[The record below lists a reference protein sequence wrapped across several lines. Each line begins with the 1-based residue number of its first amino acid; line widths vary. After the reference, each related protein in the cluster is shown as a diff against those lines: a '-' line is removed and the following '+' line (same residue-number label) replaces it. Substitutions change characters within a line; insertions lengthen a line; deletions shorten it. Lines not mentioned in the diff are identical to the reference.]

1 MKCRTV
7 ILLGIVCS
15 VCHLFGDE
23 PKTGAPTMEL
33 GRLYQ
38 PPEILSVDK
47 HEEYN
52 VEGCQAI
59 IFEGERFKGE
69 PVSLFAYYSTPAGAP
84 PAEGWPAVVLVHGG
98 GGTAFANYVEDW
110 NEKGYAAISL
120 DWYGLFPEI
129 KKKTPERRKVVPN
142 TVAPLYS
149 YEDAVA
155 NIIRCHSLLRSFP
168 RIDVERTGIVGAS
181 WGGFFALTAAGYD
194 QRFKCVISA
203 YAAGFWQKTPFD
215 PQHHV
220 MNITAPVLR
229 TAVVNELNFPLPRW
243 QETVDLTTSAESTLS
258 IDLARGHSNVGLV
271 WPINYHFADMTLKG
285 QGLLPRIGS
294 VRQTGDK
301 LEATVM
307 NIAQLDQSKL
317 GRAELHYAVSAPTA
331 RGGRFYEKDQWQ
343 KAPVERVHG
352 LLQATVPVGTRAC
365 FLNLFWNDLPI
376 SSQFLL
382 LGSVKSSMKT
392 MKRD

>member
-1 MKCRTV
+1 
-7 ILLGIVCS
+7 
-15 VCHLFGDE
+15 
-23 PKTGAPTMEL
+23 MEL

-59 IFEGERFKGE
+59 IFEGERFKDK
-69 PVSLFAYYSTPAGAP
+69 PISLFSYYSAPAGEP

-98 GGTAFANYVEDW
+98 GGTAFANYVKDW

-120 DWYGLFPEI
+120 DWYGLFPEF
-129 KKKTPERRKVVPN
+129 KKKTNERRKVVPN

-149 YEDAVA
+149 YRDAVA

-168 RIDVERTGIVGAS
+168 QVNAEKTGIVGAS
-181 WGGFFALTAAGYD
+181 WGGFFALTVAGYD

-203 YAAGFWQKTPFD
+203 YAAGFWQNTPFD
-215 PQHHV
+215 PKNHV

-229 TAVVNELNFPLPRW
+229 TAVVYELNFPLPRL
-243 QETVDLTTSAESTLS
+243 QETVDLTTNAESTLS

-271 WPINYHFADMTLKG
+271 WPINFHFADMILK
-285 QGLLPRIGS
+285 QQKVLPRIGP
-294 VRQTGDK
+294 VRQTNDR
-301 LEATVM
+301 LETTVT
-307 NIAQLDQSKL
+307 NIDLLDESKL
-317 GRAELHYAVSAPTA
+317 GRVELHYATTAPTA
-331 RGGRFYEKDQWQ
+331 KNGRFYEKDQWQ
-343 KAPVERVHG
+343 HVPASRKHG
-352 LLQATVPVGTRAC
+352 LLQATVPDGTRAC

-376 SSQFLL
+376 SSQFML
-382 LGSVKSSMKT
+382 LGQE
-392 MKRD
+392 